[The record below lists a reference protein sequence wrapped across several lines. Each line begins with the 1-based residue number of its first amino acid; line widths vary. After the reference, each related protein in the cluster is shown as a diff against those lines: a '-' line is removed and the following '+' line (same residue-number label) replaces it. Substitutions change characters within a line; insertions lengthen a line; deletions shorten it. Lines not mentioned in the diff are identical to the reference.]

1 MTKRLSAVIGTLRA
15 PFLLLTPA
23 CVLPGIASAAH
34 APGPFVAAHAWLS
47 VAGGLLAHVSV
58 NTFNEYLDFR
68 SGLDGRTKRTAFSGG
83 SGSLPAN
90 PDAVA
95 GTLAVAVASLLA
107 TAAVGMYFLALRGAA
122 LLPLGLLGLFLVVAY
137 TNGLTRSPW
146 ACLIAPGLG
155 FGAMTLG
162 THVAVA
168 GSYSAPAAAASL
180 VPFFLANNL
189 LLLNQFPDVEA
200 DASVGRRH
208 LPIAAGR
215 PFAARVYA
223 LFATLAY
230 VTMVVAVAIR
240 LLPVGSLLG
249 LCTLPLAAVAASGAV
264 RHADA
269 PQLLGPAMRMNVLVA
284 LLTPVLMAAGM
295 LLG

>member
-1 MTKRLSAVIGTLRA
+1 MSKRLSAVIGTLRA

-23 CVLPGIASAAH
+23 CVLPGIASASH
-34 APGPFVAAHAWLS
+34 TPGPFVAEYAWLS
-47 VAGGLLAHVSV
+47 LVGGLLAHVSV

-90 PDAVA
+90 PQAA
-95 GTLAVAVASLLA
+95 ASTLAVAVVTLLA
-107 TAAVGMYFLALRGAA
+107 TAAIGLHFLALQGAA
-122 LLPLGLLGLFLVVAY
+122 LLPLGLLGLLLVLAY

-162 THVAVA
+162 THVAIT
-168 GSYSAPAAAASL
+168 GSYSASAAAASL
-180 VPFFLANNL
+180 VPFFLTNNL
-189 LLLNQFPDVEA
+189 LLLNQFPDVDA

-208 LPIAAGR
+208 LPIALGR
-215 PFAARVYA
+215 PLAARVYA
-223 LFATLAY
+223 LFAALAY
-230 VTMVVAVAIR
+230 ATLVAAVAFR
-240 LLPVGSLLG
+240 MLPGASLLG
-249 LCTLPLAAVAASGAV
+249 LCTLPLAAVAASGAL

-269 PQLLGPAMRMNVLVA
+269 PHQLGSAMRMNVLVA